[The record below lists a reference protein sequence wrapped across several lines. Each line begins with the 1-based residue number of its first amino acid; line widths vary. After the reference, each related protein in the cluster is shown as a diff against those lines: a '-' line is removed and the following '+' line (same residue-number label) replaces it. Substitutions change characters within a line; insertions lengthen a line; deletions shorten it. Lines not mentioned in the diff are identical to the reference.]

1 MTMTDTGFFHMGGD
15 AAFVWPAYGVSIV
28 GLLVTIGITWRAYA
42 RAEARLAA
50 LEKK

>member
-1 MTMTDTGFFHMGGD
+1 MSAVFDMGVY

-28 GLLVTIGITWRAYA
+28 GLLAAIGFTWRAYA
-42 RAEARLAA
+42 RVKARLVA